1 EEKVVIDV
9 VSRTLGA
16 LPARRVNKTEFTG
29 ERRMNFPTKGQ
40 SKAFV
45 FESEIP
51 KGMVGVYWPTQD
63 IWDISR
69 TRRLSVLGTVFADRL
84 RSKVREELGEAYSP
98 YARHIPSDTYKGYG
112 YLMSVITV
120 DPPQAEKIVN
130 VVEGIGTALASKGI
144 TEDELERAIKPLLN
158 SIEQQLRQNAYWL
171 RTVSLSS
178 QEFPQK
184 LNWAKT
190 MLKDYKSIKVSDINS
205 LAKKYLSEGSSVSVK
220 IVPEDPSLD
229 KAP

>member
-1 EEKVVIDV
+1 MIVQTTGITARID
-9 VSRTLGA
+9 
-16 LPARRVNKTEFTG
+16 
-29 ERRMNFPTKGQ
+29 FPEKGQ

-45 FESEIP
+45 FDSEIP
-51 KGMVGVYWPTQD
+51 KGMVGVYWSTED
-63 IWDISR
+63 IWNISR
-69 TRRLSVLGTVFADRL
+69 TRRLSVLGAVFADRL
-84 RSKVREELGEAYSP
+84 RTKVREELGEAYSP

-120 DPPQAEKIVN
+120 NPPQADKIVN

-184 LNWAKT
+184 LDWAKS
-190 MLKDYKSIKVSDINS
+190 MLKDYQSIQVSDINS
-205 LAKKYLSEGSSVSVK
+205 LARKYLSEGNSVSVK
-220 IVPEDPSLD
+220 IVPRASSLD
-229 KAP
+229 EAP